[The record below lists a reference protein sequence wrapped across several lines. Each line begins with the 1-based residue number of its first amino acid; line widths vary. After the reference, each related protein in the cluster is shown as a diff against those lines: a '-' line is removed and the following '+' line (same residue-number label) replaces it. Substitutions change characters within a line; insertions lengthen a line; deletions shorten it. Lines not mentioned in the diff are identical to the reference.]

1 MLCGVHWNDLNFI
14 HSWCN
19 WCGFDPLYFKVFG
32 GGVAVSGLVS
42 GGWVW
47 CLIQGVGWVDSS
59 CIYDIN
65 IYIYTYICL
74 GVKMMGSALEKCSLL
89 AHAIHGWWCCI
100 NQTWDAKWPGV
111 SLQREAV
118 RVAREIIGIE
128 GEKKRRWWN
137 WDDIKL
143 PSIYENGLGES
154 RIAMKDQVY
163 VPVFFSE
170 LLEF

>member
-1 MLCGVHWNDLNFI
+1 
-14 HSWCN
+14 
-19 WCGFDPLYFKVFG
+19 
-32 GGVAVSGLVS
+32 
-42 GGWVW
+42 
-47 CLIQGVGWVDSS
+47 
-59 CIYDIN
+59 
-65 IYIYTYICL
+65 
-74 GVKMMGSALEKCSLL
+74 MMGSALEKCSLL

-143 PSIYENGLGES
+143 PSIYELGES
-154 RIAMKDQVY
+154 RITMKDQVY
-163 VPVFFSE
+163 FPVFFFRSY
-170 LLEF
+170 LSFSLCIDATSPMMHWDDPRNHWMLSICGVIQLRPPFMGCFQVYHGVSALCKYHFSTDLMHWNTTTLISSDFKIS